1 MGSTATTPLKFK
13 QGLDENLEQVAHD
26 EGTVYIAKAGNNRAF
41 MYADLDNVRYNI
53 TTPNKTY
60 YGVSPEVKPDTPN
73 NDNWQRIKTVTCD
86 DFVLEPGAT
95 ITVLFSSSLYLFN
108 ATLNVSNSG
117 AISIAYRGDVSS
129 KKYLPANSV
138 YTFIYINGKFHL
150 VGDIDQVNNGVTI
163 KGVNN
168 STATGGYLFTV
179 EEPGK
184 SMQGEINTQNPI
196 YVDREGNIT
205 LPEDSEMSG
214 FGTAFVSHWDEG
226 YARIDSEGIAF
237 SREGSNFYFYPNGDD
252 LTFKSDSGAYMR
264 LRGLNNT
271 LYAGTVSA
279 SLLTGAEVWQQGHRV
294 PNVWYGTTPPDSSIG
309 QDGDIYIMYS

>member
-1 MGSTATTPLKFK
+1 MGSTTPLKFK

-26 EGTVYIAKAGNNRAF
+26 EGTVYIAKAGHNRAF

-60 YGVSPEVKPDTPN
+60 YGVSPEVKPDEPS

-86 DFVLEPGAT
+86 DFVLEQGAT
-95 ITVLFSSSLYLFN
+95 ITVLFSSSLRLFN

-117 AISIAYRGDVSS
+117 AIPIAYRGEVSS
-129 KKYLPANSV
+129 NKFLPANSV

-150 VGDIDQVNNGVTI
+150 VGDIDQVNNGMTI
-163 KGVNN
+163 KAVDND
-168 STATGGYLFTV
+168 TAQGGYLFTV
-179 EEPGK
+179 EDPSK
-184 SMQGEINTQNPI
+184 SAIGEINTQNPI
-196 YVDREGNIT
+196 RVDASGNVT
-205 LPEDSEMSG
+205 FPEDSTMRIPSS
-214 FGTAFVSHWDEG
+214 TIIVYDDESTT
-226 YARIDSEGIAF
+226 RIVPGGIVLMM
-237 SREGSNFYFYPNGDD
+237 EGSEQFYISPHGNNLYFEGDTGGGMW
-252 LTFKSDSGAYMR
+252 LNCT
-264 LRGLNNT
+264 NNT

-279 SLLTGAEVWQQGHRV
+279 SLLTGAQVMQAGRRV

>member
-1 MGSTATTPLKFK
+1 MGSTTPLKFK

-26 EGTVYIAKAGNNRAF
+26 EGTVYIAKAGNHRAF

-60 YGVSPEVKPDTPN
+60 YGVSPEVKPDEPT
-73 NDNWQRIKTVTCD
+73 NDNWQKIKTVTCD

-95 ITVLFSSSLYLFN
+95 ITVLFSSSLHLFN

-117 AISIAYRGDVSS
+117 AIPIAYRGEVSS
-129 KKYLPANSV
+129 NKFLPANSV

-150 VGDIDQVNNGVTI
+150 VGDIDQVNNGMTI
-163 KGVNN
+163 KEVDND
-168 STATGGYLFTV
+168 TAQGGYLFTV
-179 EEPGK
+179 EEPSK
-184 SMQGEINTQNPI
+184 SATGELNIQSPI
-196 YVDREGNIT
+196 HVDAYGNVT
-205 LPEDSEMSG
+205 FPEDSTMRVPHGAIIVGE
-214 FGTAFVSHWDEG
+214 DEG
-226 YARIDSEGIAF
+226 TTRITPSGIDLMMESDQFYIYPIGNNLYFEGD
-237 SREGSNFYFYPNGDD
+237 NG
-252 LTFKSDSGAYMR
+252 GGMR
-264 LRGLNNT
+264 LNSMNDT

-279 SLLTGAEVWQQGHRV
+279 SLLTGAQVWQAGRRV